1 MSKTVKNSYSY
12 TPFGELLSG
21 STAKTTFFAY
31 NGESYDSATGMV
43 NLRARWYEPS
53 TMRFSQRDIIR
64 GFTLIPST
72 QNRYAYCLN
81 NPILFTDPSG
91 EFVLAALLIG
101 AAIGAIIGGVSSY
114 KAQKA
119 ATGKVDV
126 WKVAKDALIGGVV
139 GGVVGVVG
147 AAVAGA
153 LATAV
158 GATTLTATGLTT
170 TLTLAQSVG
179 VMSVSAVAAGTVAR
193 ATNAAVRNSFTN
205 EPKRD
210 VAKEAFNP
218 KAMTTD
224 AVVGGISGVATYY
237 STGGVYSTT
246 SIDRRYG
253 GSTTPTST
261 KPTQGDKPNGST
273 SGDNPLDDAVRNASG
288 EYAGEQY
295 GGATQG
301 ESAGTTACTEAGQI
315 ADDVAQQ
322 ASEAASNIGKNYGK
336 IGTVVEN
343 PGLNTTGFS
352 EHAINQAITRG
363 VTTRALLDTVRDP
376 AVVLSQRGGNSFIYI
391 SENAAVVLNNAGEI
405 ITTYSSQYFDD
416 TIQKILMEALH

>member
-1 MSKTVKNSYSY
+1 
-12 TPFGELLSG
+12 
-21 STAKTTFFAY
+21 
-31 NGESYDSATGMV
+31 
-43 NLRARWYEPS
+43 
-53 TMRFSQRDIIR
+53 MRFSQRDIIR
-64 GFTLIPST
+64 GFILIPST

-119 ATGKVDV
+119 ATGKVDA

-301 ESAGTTACTEAGQI
+301 ERAGSTVCTETGSTSTTRVGRWMSIDEYKAMQSTGKVQMSPEGNTTYVANPADPNAFRGAPTGSVYVEFDVPTSSVKAAGNSMWGQI
-315 ADDVAQQ
+315 PGPGSNLDKYDQILKGAQPIIEMPD
-322 ASEAASNIGKNYGK
+322 AMNIQLIGGK
-336 IGTVVEN
+336 
-343 PGLNTTGFS
+343 
-352 EHAINQAITRG
+352 
-363 VTTRALLDTVRDP
+363 
-376 AVVLSQRGGNSFIYI
+376 
-391 SENAAVVLNNAGEI
+391 
-405 ITTYSSQYFDD
+405 
-416 TIQKILMEALH
+416 

>member
-1 MSKTVKNSYSY
+1 
-12 TPFGELLSG
+12 
-21 STAKTTFFAY
+21 
-31 NGESYDSATGMV
+31 
-43 NLRARWYEPS
+43 
-53 TMRFSQRDIIR
+53 
-64 GFTLIPST
+64 
-72 QNRYAYCLN
+72 
-81 NPILFTDPSG
+81 
-91 EFVLAALLIG
+91 
-101 AAIGAIIGGVSSY
+101 
-114 KAQKA
+114 
-119 ATGKVDV
+119 
-126 WKVAKDALIGGVV
+126 
-139 GGVVGVVG
+139 
-147 AAVAGA
+147 
-153 LATAV
+153 
-158 GATTLTATGLTT
+158 
-170 TLTLAQSVG
+170 
-179 VMSVSAVAAGTVAR
+179 MSVSAVAAGTVAR

-315 ADDVAQQ
+315 ADDVAGNATKGEWHHI
-322 ASEAASNIGKNYGK
+322 ASDKSIVRGDTEPYAQIFRNAGMSLQDDANLMFLQNHSGAHTTAYKEYVLNTLTEATEGLSGNTAKDALIAALDKLK
-336 IGTVVEN
+336 AQLLAN
-343 PGLNTTGFS
+343 PLMPYKGGLN
-352 EHAINQAITRG
+352 
-363 VTTRALLDTVRDP
+363 
-376 AVVLSQRGGNSFIYI
+376 
-391 SENAAVVLNNAGEI
+391 
-405 ITTYSSQYFDD
+405 
-416 TIQKILMEALH
+416 